1 MSDWAKKFF
10 RAEVFTPGSVDALA
24 AAPREAAAAWKLLRL
39 KRGSRLLDLCC
50 GTGRHS
56 ILLARRGASVLGV
69 DRTREYLAEARRRAG
84 ALKNCRFAEGDM
96 RRLPFEGEFDA
107 VMNLW
112 TSFGYFEKESDDIKT
127 LKGVARALK
136 PGGLFLIELVDFAW
150 VRSRTTHRHW
160 NRQGDGSYLLQ
171 DAVLVEG
178 RDPRVI
184 NEWTIL
190 RRGRKPVRT
199 RFVVRGYDKP
209 RLFAALRRAGLKPLE
224 SWTSLAGFKRRKF
237 NGRLVVLAR
246 KPAR

>member
-24 AAPREAAAAWKLLRL
+24 AAPSEAAAAWTLLGL
-39 KRGSRLLDLCC
+39 KRGARLLDLCC

-69 DRTREYLAEARRRAG
+69 DRTPAYLTEARRRAG
-84 ALKNCRFAEGDM
+84 KLENCRFAQGDM

-112 TSFGYFEKESDDIKT
+112 TSFGYFEKESDDLKT

-136 PGGLFLIELVDFAW
+136 PGGLFLIELVDYGW
-150 VRSRTTHRHW
+150 IRSRTSHRHW

-190 RRGRKPVRT
+190 RRERKPLRT

-209 RLFAALRRAGLKPLE
+209 RLYASLRRAGLKPLK
-224 SWTSLAGFKRRKF
+224 SWSSLSGFKRQKF

-246 KPAR
+246 KPVR

>member
-10 RAEVFTPGSVDALA
+10 RTEVFTPGSVDALA
-24 AAPREAAAAWKLLRL
+24 AAPREAAAAWKLLNL
-39 KRGSRLLDLCC
+39 KRGSRVLDLCC

-56 ILLARRGASVLGV
+56 ILLARKGASVLGV
-69 DRTREYLAEARRRAG
+69 DRTRAYLDEARRRAG
-84 ALKNCRFAEGDM
+84 ALKDCRFAEGDM

-112 TSFGYFEKESDDIKT
+112 TSFGYFEKESDDLKT

-136 PGGLFLIELVDFAW
+136 PGGLFLMELVDHGW
-150 VRSRTTHRHW
+150 VRKRTTHRHW
-160 NRQGDGSYLLQ
+160 NRQSDGSYLLQ

-178 RDPRVI
+178 RDPHVL

-190 RRGRKPVRT
+190 RRERKPLRT
-199 RFVVRGYDKP
+199 RFFLRGYDKP
-209 RLFAALRRAGLKPLE
+209 RLYASLRRAGLQPLK
-224 SWTSLAGFKRRKF
+224 SWTALVGSVRHKF

-246 KPAR
+246 KPVR